1 MGDLSSVR
9 RDLELLELA
18 LIKLPALAAGPQTD
32 SAASQEALLLSRTVF
47 ERSIVLAVQAGDLG
61 AFQRAWAQLE
71 PFYTDAALAER
82 LPPSSERASLSAL
95 NLLRLLTISAPA
107 EFHCKLEL
115 LPDEILAAPEVQKVV
130 ELEAWLMEGS
140 YNRALAAKDSLV
152 DIPHSSYFLSKLA
165 DTVREEVAACSRHA
179 YGSLSTAEALEVLRL
194 DSQAQ
199 LEEMADTHGW
209 VIKDGRVDFAAE
221 EDEDAAA
228 AAHDRSAS
236 LPASDLIANCLLYA
250 KELERIV

>member
-1 MGDLSSVR
+1 MFR
-9 RDLELLELA
+9 R
-18 LIKLPALAAGPQTD
+18 
-32 SAASQEALLLSRTVF
+32 S
-47 ERSIVLAVQAGDLG
+47 
-61 AFQRAWAQLE
+61 
-71 PFYTDAALAER
+71 
-82 LPPSSERASLSAL
+82 
-95 NLLRLLTISAPA
+95 
-107 EFHCKLEL
+107 
-115 LPDEILAAPEVQKVV
+115 
-130 ELEAWLMEGS
+130 
-140 YNRALAAKDSLV
+140 
-152 DIPHSSYFLSKLA
+152 
-165 DTVREEVAACSRHA
+165 EEVAACSRHA